1 MGGCT
6 FVITGETPEEVRRK
20 FEEKLKEAREAGLC
34 KDKVSCIR
42 KDPKDE
48 NYFQVLRVH
57 S

>member
-1 MGGCT
+1 MGSCT
-6 FVITGETPEEVRRK
+6 FVITGETPEDVRRK

-34 KDKVSCIR
+34 KDKVSRIR

>member
-1 MGGCT
+1 MGSCT
-6 FVITGETPEEVRRK
+6 FVITGEAPGEVRRK
-20 FEEKLKEAREAGLC
+20 FEEKLKEAREAGLY

-42 KDPKDE
+42 KDPKGE